1 MTLFSSVSKNIH
13 FFPSLKIY
21 LIFPAPSEKKKRLI
35 IIHMKVCQN
44 VETEKLKV
52 ICALLSVVLNVQ
64 SGNSS
69 SCT

>member
-1 MTLFSSVSKNIH
+1 
-13 FFPSLKIY
+13 
-21 LIFPAPSEKKKRLI
+21 
-35 IIHMKVCQN
+35 MKVCQN